1 MKIVIGTGQF
11 GEDYAE
17 KLGARFPEA
26 TFTMALTDPAEV
38 REIVDADAFLGWPE
52 PEAIAA
58 AQRLRWIHVPG
69 MGINNTMRS
78 PGIAESGIVVTNSP
92 GAHTSPIADHV
103 MFFVLSLAHQGRRL
117 LDDQRARRWNSG
129 SYERQLRDLD
139 GSAMLLIGLGGIG
152 RAVFQRAQSFGMQ
165 VSAIDPNPTDVP
177 AGVREVGGEDRLDAL
192 LAETDWLVVT
202 VPVTPGTRNMIDA
215 RRIGLLKQG
224 ASVIVISRGGIVDE
238 DALAEALSSGHL
250 FGAGLDATE
259 VEPLPDESPL
269 WDLDNV
275 LISPHCSGVT
285 PSNWKQRRQTLEDQ
299 VRRFVEGRPLAYI
312 CDLERGY

>member
-1 MKIVIGTGQF
+1 MKIVIGTDQF
-11 GEDYAE
+11 GEDYADQ
-17 KLGARFPEA
+17 LGARFPQA
-26 TFTMALTDPAEV
+26 TFAMALTDDEEQV
-38 REIVDADAFLGWPE
+38 EIVDADAFLGWPE
-52 PEAIAA
+52 PEAIAV

-78 PGIAESGIVVTNSP
+78 PGIADSGIVVTNSP

-117 LDDQRARRWNSG
+117 MDDQRARRWDTE

-152 RAVFQRAQSFGMQ
+152 RAVHQRAQSFGIQ
-165 VSAIDPNPTDVP
+165 VSVIDPTPTEVP
-177 AGVREVGGEDRLDAL
+177 AGIREVGGVDRLDAL

-202 VPVTPGTRNMIDA
+202 VPVTPDTRNMIDA
-215 RRIGLLKQG
+215 RRIGLLKRG
-224 ASVIVISRGGIVDE
+224 AAVIVVSRGGIVDE
-238 DALAEALSSGHL
+238 EALAEALRSGRL
-250 FGAGLDATE
+250 SGAGLDATAT
-259 VEPLPDESPL
+259 EPLPNESPL
-269 WDLDNV
+269 WDMGNV

-285 PSNWKQRRQTLEDQ
+285 PSMWTRRQQTLEDQ
-299 VRRFVEGRPLAYI
+299 VRRFVEGRPLAFV

>member
-26 TFTMALTDPAEV
+26 TFSMALTDPAEV

-117 LDDQRARRWNSG
+117 LDDQRARRWDTG

-139 GSAMLLIGLGGIG
+139 GSHMLLIGLGGIG

-192 LAETDWLVVT
+192 LADTDWLVVT
-202 VPVTPGTRNMIDA
+202 APVTTGTRNMIDA
-215 RRIGLLKQG
+215 RRIGLLKHG

-238 DALAEALSSGHL
+238 VALAEALRSGRL

-259 VEPLPDESPL
+259 VEPLPAESPL
-269 WDLDNV
+269 WNMDNV